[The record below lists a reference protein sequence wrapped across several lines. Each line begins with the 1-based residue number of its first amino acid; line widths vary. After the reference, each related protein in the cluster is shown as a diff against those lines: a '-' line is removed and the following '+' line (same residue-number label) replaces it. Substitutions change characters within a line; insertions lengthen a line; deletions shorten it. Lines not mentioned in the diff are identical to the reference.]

1 MNRIILIGNGFDL
14 AHGLPTSYKDFINW
28 YWNKWIEKLKVSYKS
43 IEKDELCTFEIIQN
57 PRNGYCWLRLF
68 KDLSDVN
75 RLNGY
80 DAIERLN
87 YYPRLCN
94 FKPCT
99 FLRNICQSIN
109 TKGWVD
115 IENEYYRLLKQLSS
129 HYVSNPNLVSQKVVK
144 LNNELEFLKS
154 QLTEYLTQV
163 QNEYLTE
170 DQNINPEIEKLI
182 FEHINEKDDISLE
195 AKERTLLNKTKAT
208 IDKFYGWR
216 PDKIM
221 ILNFNYTK
229 TAEMQNNRHSFSDIK
244 PNYIH
249 GELSNPANIIF
260 GYGDELDDDFKN
272 ILNLNDNNMLKE
284 IKSVRYLETDNYRKL
299 LEFIESDLFQIYIMG
314 HSCGNSDRTLL
325 NTLFEHKNC
334 VTIKPFYHKRE
345 NGTDDYMNI
354 VQNIMRNFNDM
365 KMMRDRVVNKTR
377 CQSLPQMNLQA
388 NS

>member
-28 YWNKWIEKLKVSYKS
+28 YWDEWIEKLRNCYKA
-43 IEKDELCTFEIIQN
+43 IEEDKLCSFEIMKSSGYGYWQN
-57 PRNGYCWLRLF
+57 VFQILPPEFWN
-68 KDLSDVN
+68 
-75 RLNGY
+75 LNGY
-80 DAIERLN
+80 DAIEKIN
-87 YYPRLCN
+87 SYHQLCR
-94 FKPCT
+94 FKSCT

-115 IENEYYRLLKQLSS
+115 IENEYYKLLRQIAT
-129 HYVSNPNLVSQKVVK
+129 HYTSNPDRFSQEAAE
-144 LNNELEFLKS
+144 LNNELDFLASK
-154 QLTEYLTQV
+154 LTEYLTQI
-163 QNEYLTE
+163 QNKYLTKAK
-170 DQNINPEIEKLI
+170 NINPEIEELM
-182 FEHINEKDDISLE
+182 FEDIKDDDISIE
-195 AKERTLLNKTKAT
+195 TTAKLKTMT
-208 IDKFYGWR
+208 DNIDQFDDKFPNR
-216 PDKIM
+216 TM
-221 ILNFNYTK
+221 LLNFNYTK
-229 TAEMQNNRHSFSDIK
+229 TADIHNIK
-244 PNYIH
+244 NELLEIKTNYIH
-249 GELSNPANIIF
+249 GDLSNPANIIF

-334 VTIKPFYHKRE
+334 VTIKPFYHERE
-345 NGTDDYMNI
+345 DGTDDYMNI

-365 KMMRDRVVNKTR
+365 KMMRDRVVNKTK
-377 CQSLPQMNLQA
+377 CQALPQMNLQV

>member
-28 YWNKWIEKLKVSYKS
+28 YWDGWIEKLKESYKS
-43 IEKDELCTFEIIQN
+43 IEKDELCTFETIKR
-57 PRNGYCWLRLF
+57 PGHVSCWKSIF
-68 KDLSDVN
+68 KELPYN
-75 RLNGY
+75 FIRLNGY
-80 DAIERLN
+80 NAIEELN
-87 YYPRLCN
+87 KYAL
-94 FKPCT
+94 FQFAPCS

-115 IENEYYRLLKQLSS
+115 IENEYYKLLKSLLKVALRTEALSEEA
-129 HYVSNPNLVSQKVVK
+129 KT
-144 LNNELEFLKS
+144 LNSELEHLRLK
-154 QLTEYLTQV
+154 LTEYLTQI
-163 QNEYLTE
+163 QDKYLTK
-170 DQNINPEIEKLI
+170 DQNINPEIKKLI
-182 FEHINEKDDISLE
+182 YENISYDDIAVE
-195 AKERTLLNKTKAT
+195 TKH
-208 IDKFYGWR
+208 KLQS
-216 PDKIM
+216 KIND
-221 ILNFNYTK
+221 ISQVNNQYPNRIRLINFNYTK
-229 TAEMQNNRHSFSDIK
+229 TADINNDKGYGLDIK
-244 PNYIH
+244 TIHIH
-249 GELSNPANIIF
+249 GELSNPANIIL

-345 NGTDDYMNI
+345 DGTDDYMNI

-365 KMMRDRVVNKTR
+365 KMMRDRVVNKTK
-377 CQSLPQMNLQA
+377 CQALPQMNLQV

>member
-28 YWNKWIEKLKVSYKS
+28 YWNKWIERLKVSYKS
-43 IEKDELCTFEIIQN
+43 IEKDELCAFEIVQN
-57 PRNGYCWLRLF
+57 PGRRNCWQSIF

-80 DAIERLN
+80 DAIKRLN
-87 YYPRLCN
+87 IYPQLCN

-115 IENEYYRLLKQLSS
+115 IENEYYKLLKSLLK
-129 HYVSNPNLVSQKVVK
+129 VSLKTEAISERAKT
-144 LNNELEFLKS
+144 LNSELEHLRLK
-154 QLTEYLTQV
+154 LTEYLTQI
-163 QNEYLTE
+163 QDKYLTK
-170 DQNINPEIEKLI
+170 DQNINPEIEQFI
-182 FEHINEKDDISLE
+182 FEHINENDISLE
-195 AKERTLLNKTKAT
+195 AKERTQLNKAEAI
-208 IDKFYGWR
+208 IDDLYGWR
-216 PDKIM
+216 PNRI
-221 ILNFNYTK
+221 ITLNFNYTK
-229 TAEMQNNRHSFSDIK
+229 TAEFQNNRHRFSNIK

-249 GELSNPANIIF
+249 GKLSNPANIIF

-345 NGTDDYMNI
+345 DGTDDYMNI

-365 KMMRDRVVNKTR
+365 KMMRDRVVNKTK
-377 CQSLPQMNLQA
+377 CQALPQMNLQA

>member
-28 YWNKWIEKLKVSYKS
+28 YWDEWIEKLRNCYKA
-43 IEKDELCTFEIIQN
+43 IEEDKLCSFEIMKSSEYGYWQN
-57 PRNGYCWLRLF
+57 VFQILPPEFWN
-68 KDLSDVN
+68 
-75 RLNGY
+75 LNGY
-80 DAIERLN
+80 DAIEKIN
-87 YYPRLCN
+87 SYHQLCR
-94 FKPCT
+94 FKSCT

-115 IENEYYRLLKQLSS
+115 IENEYYKLLKSLLK
-129 HYVSNPNLVSQKVVK
+129 VSLRTENISERAKT
-144 LNNELEFLKS
+144 LNSELEHLRLK
-154 QLTEYLTQV
+154 LTEYLTQI
-163 QNEYLTE
+163 QDKYLANGP
-170 DQNINPEIEKLI
+170 NINPKIKKLI
-182 FEHINEKDDISLE
+182 YENISYDDIAVETKHKLQ
-195 AKERTLLNKTKAT
+195 AKINDINQVSNQLPNRIRL
-208 IDKFYGWR
+208 I
-216 PDKIM
+216 
-221 ILNFNYTK
+221 NFNYTK
-229 TAEMQNNRHSFSDIK
+229 TADINNNADGSPDIK
-244 PNYIH
+244 TLYIH
-249 GELSNPANIIF
+249 GELSNPANIIL

-345 NGTDDYMNI
+345 DGTDDYMNI

-365 KMMRDRVVNKTR
+365 KMMRDRVVNKTK
-377 CQSLPQMNLQA
+377 CQALPQMNLQV